1 MSASGLLGLGGL
13 LGVVAQGP
21 PDAQAA
27 VSGWLGDATDSATLL
42 DCSTTS
48 AGVAVVDGWWTFL
61 LA

>member
-1 MSASGLLGLGGL
+1 
-13 LGVVAQGP
+13 VVAQGP